1 MQTILLVIY
10 LMVVVALIGVVLI
23 QRSEGGGL
31 GIGGGS
37 GFMSARGTA
46 NALTRTTA
54 ILATLFFVLALGMGI
69 LARYQTSPIDILD
82 RIPGTTGTG
91 GVLDAIGG
99 GDQNK
104 GTQENQGT
112 QNSTTNQTPAT
123 TGTEAVPTEG
133 SAATGTASAP
143 TPLGTFFVDGIV
155 RLDPPHRAY
164 GVGQVS
170 FTGFSEVYESFGG
183 GVGQVAM
190 HGTQNPA
197 LIGTPASH
205 GCVRLRNEDILRV
218 MDLAPTGTPVEV
230 IA

>member
-69 LARYQTSPIDILD
+69 LARYQSSPIDILD

-104 GTQENQGT
+104 GTQN
-112 QNSTTNQTPAT
+112 NTTNQTPAT

-133 SAATGTASAP
+133 NAANGTGSATTATESGTGAATGTGGNA
-143 TPLGTFFVDGIV
+143 
-155 RLDPPHRAY
+155 
-164 GVGQVS
+164 GVPSGQ
-170 FTGFSEVYESFGG
+170 
-183 GVGQVAM
+183 
-190 HGTQNPA
+190 
-197 LIGTPASH
+197 
-205 GCVRLRNEDILRV
+205 
-218 MDLAPTGTPVEV
+218 
-230 IA
+230 

>member
-69 LARYQTSPIDILD
+69 IARYETQPTDILD

-91 GVLDAIGG
+91 GVLDALGG
-99 GDQNK
+99 GEQNH
-104 GTQENQGT
+104 GT
-112 QNSTTNQTPAT
+112 QNNNNTTNQTPAT
-123 TGTEAVPTEG
+123 TGTDAVPTEG
-133 SAATGTASAP
+133 GAATGT
-143 TPLGTFFVDGIV
+143 GT
-155 RLDPPHRAY
+155 
-164 GVGQVS
+164 S
-170 FTGFSEVYESFGG
+170 
-183 GVGQVAM
+183 
-190 HGTQNPA
+190 
-197 LIGTPASH
+197 
-205 GCVRLRNEDILRV
+205 
-218 MDLAPTGTPVEV
+218 TGTGNTSTTTGTGTTGGATGTEQNSGVPSGQ
-230 IA
+230 

>member
-69 LARYQTSPIDILD
+69 LARYETQPTDILD

-91 GVLDAIGG
+91 GVLDALGG
-99 GDQNK
+99 GEQ
-104 GTQENQGT
+104 TQGT
-112 QNSTTNQTPAT
+112 ENNTNQTPAT
-123 TGTEAVPTEG
+123 TGTDAVPTEG
-133 SAATGTASAP
+133 GAATGNTDAGNATTGSGTA
-143 TPLGTFFVDGIV
+143 T
-155 RLDPPHRAY
+155 
-164 GVGQVS
+164 
-170 FTGFSEVYESFGG
+170 
-183 GVGQVAM
+183 
-190 HGTQNPA
+190 
-197 LIGTPASH
+197 
-205 GCVRLRNEDILRV
+205 
-218 MDLAPTGTPVEV
+218 TGTGTGGATGTGGNAGVPSGQ
-230 IA
+230 

>member
-69 LARYQTSPIDILD
+69 IARYETQPTDILD

-91 GVLDAIGG
+91 GVLDALGG
-99 GDQNK
+99 GEQ
-104 GTQENQGT
+104 NQGT
-112 QNSTTNQTPAT
+112 QNNNNTTNQTPAT
-123 TGTEAVPTEG
+123 TGTDAVPTDG
-133 SAATGTASAP
+133 GAATGT
-143 TPLGTFFVDGIV
+143 GTGNT
-155 RLDPPHRAY
+155 
-164 GVGQVS
+164 S
-170 FTGFSEVYESFGG
+170 T
-183 GVGQVAM
+183 
-190 HGTQNPA
+190 T
-197 LIGTPASH
+197 
-205 GCVRLRNEDILRV
+205 
-218 MDLAPTGTPVEV
+218 TGTGTTGGATGTEQNSGVPSGQ
-230 IA
+230 

>member
-112 QNSTTNQTPAT
+112 QNSTTNQT

-133 SAATGTASAP
+133 SAATGTGSA
-143 TPLGTFFVDGIV
+143 TT
-155 RLDPPHRAY
+155 
-164 GVGQVS
+164 
-170 FTGFSEVYESFGG
+170 TTESGAG
-183 GVGQVAM
+183 A
-190 HGTQNPA
+190 A
-197 LIGTPASH
+197 
-205 GCVRLRNEDILRV
+205 
-218 MDLAPTGTPVEV
+218 TGTGGNAGVPSGQ
-230 IA
+230 